1 MKMKLAIAVAL
12 SHNAQ
17 LLLLDEATSGLDPI
31 VRDEIL
37 DILLDFIQNDSRGV
51 LFSSHITSDLE
62 KIADYVTFIHKG
74 RIFFSDPKD
83 QLLEQYGILK
93 CTEKELAAL
102 DRKVIKGVRRHQ
114 FGVEALVEK
123 QRISSGYPVDKAS
136 IEDIMLF
143 IARGGAPMKGLL
155 LKDLCLL
162 KKQMKLMVVFVIFYA
177 ICAVA
182 AKIPS
187 MMGTMVILLSI
198 MMPITSMSYD
208 EAGQWY
214 RYAFSLPIPRRTL
227 VLSKYVL
234 GFLVALGG
242 LVVSAIGNLV
252 VLSLTN
258 WENSLESWLIIVG
271 FLEIGMIFLSIIIP
285 VLFQFGVEKGRFL
298 VVVIAVRS
306 LSINCHA
313 GQPVEDLRCL
323 HAQCRGFAGNSILFP
338 AVYFRRL
345 PDFFP
350 YIGENLPEKRI
361 LK

>member
-143 IARGGAPMKGLL
+143 IARGER
-155 LKDLCLL
+155 
-162 KKQMKLMVVFVIFYA
+162 Q
-177 ICAVA
+177 
-182 AKIPS
+182 
-187 MMGTMVILLSI
+187 
-198 MMPITSMSYD
+198 
-208 EAGQWY
+208 
-214 RYAFSLPIPRRTL
+214 
-227 VLSKYVL
+227 
-234 GFLVALGG
+234 
-242 LVVSAIGNLV
+242 
-252 VLSLTN
+252 
-258 WENSLESWLIIVG
+258 
-271 FLEIGMIFLSIIIP
+271 
-285 VLFQFGVEKGRFL
+285 
-298 VVVIAVRS
+298 
-306 LSINCHA
+306 
-313 GQPVEDLRCL
+313 
-323 HAQCRGFAGNSILFP
+323 
-338 AVYFRRL
+338 
-345 PDFFP
+345 
-350 YIGENLPEKRI
+350 
-361 LK
+361 

>member
-1 MKMKLAIAVAL
+1 MLKIDKLKKQYKNFTLNCSMEVKEGMITGFVGPNGSGKSTTLKAVLGLIYIDGGDIQIFGKDNIQNELEVKEKIGVVFDTMNLPEMLWAQDVGKMMRSLYRQWDPAKYAQYLEQFELPAKKTIKDFSRGMKMKLAIAVAL

-143 IARGGAPMKGLL
+143 IARGER
-155 LKDLCLL
+155 
-162 KKQMKLMVVFVIFYA
+162 Q
-177 ICAVA
+177 
-182 AKIPS
+182 
-187 MMGTMVILLSI
+187 
-198 MMPITSMSYD
+198 
-208 EAGQWY
+208 
-214 RYAFSLPIPRRTL
+214 
-227 VLSKYVL
+227 
-234 GFLVALGG
+234 
-242 LVVSAIGNLV
+242 
-252 VLSLTN
+252 
-258 WENSLESWLIIVG
+258 
-271 FLEIGMIFLSIIIP
+271 
-285 VLFQFGVEKGRFL
+285 
-298 VVVIAVRS
+298 
-306 LSINCHA
+306 
-313 GQPVEDLRCL
+313 
-323 HAQCRGFAGNSILFP
+323 
-338 AVYFRRL
+338 
-345 PDFFP
+345 
-350 YIGENLPEKRI
+350 
-361 LK
+361 

>member
-83 QLLEQYGILK
+83 QLLKQYGILK

-143 IARGGAPMKGLL
+143 IARGEH
-155 LKDLCLL
+155 
-162 KKQMKLMVVFVIFYA
+162 Q
-177 ICAVA
+177 
-182 AKIPS
+182 
-187 MMGTMVILLSI
+187 
-198 MMPITSMSYD
+198 
-208 EAGQWY
+208 
-214 RYAFSLPIPRRTL
+214 
-227 VLSKYVL
+227 
-234 GFLVALGG
+234 
-242 LVVSAIGNLV
+242 
-252 VLSLTN
+252 
-258 WENSLESWLIIVG
+258 
-271 FLEIGMIFLSIIIP
+271 
-285 VLFQFGVEKGRFL
+285 
-298 VVVIAVRS
+298 
-306 LSINCHA
+306 
-313 GQPVEDLRCL
+313 
-323 HAQCRGFAGNSILFP
+323 
-338 AVYFRRL
+338 
-345 PDFFP
+345 
-350 YIGENLPEKRI
+350 
-361 LK
+361 